1 MKQANNFAT
10 FEHARWEVRA
20 DQARD
25 ESGARTGGHRRNKR
39 SWRQLLLRPKWLFT
53 EACSSLIFFRAC
65 SYSKPFSRVMDNVFV
80 FSRITATSLGAFWLR
95 FPYSI
100 VELAPDSQ
108 SRNNPPFDSMPCT
121 QALMELRWASATS
134 TLPRKRCQSWSAAEL
149 LHLRISNLLKSW
161 RSIPQH
167 LCVIEN
173 NCIFSIDTCV
183 LNDDNAV

>member
-80 FSRITATSLGAFWLR
+80 FSRIIWEC
-95 FPYSI
+95 SI
-100 VELAPDSQ
+100 VLVARGLFSGRSSLNFECGKVL
-108 SRNNPPFDSMPCT
+108 PPCNFLLLLSLWSFSTD
-121 QALMELRWASATS
+121 ATAV
-134 TLPRKRCQSWSAAEL
+134 LF
-149 LHLRISNLLKSW
+149 SW
-161 RSIPQH
+161 RFYFLRSSASQFLTTFFRHIFVLPMH
-167 LCVIEN
+167 FSVVILMYPE
-173 NCIFSIDTCV
+173 IILLV
-183 LNDDNAV
+183 IVP